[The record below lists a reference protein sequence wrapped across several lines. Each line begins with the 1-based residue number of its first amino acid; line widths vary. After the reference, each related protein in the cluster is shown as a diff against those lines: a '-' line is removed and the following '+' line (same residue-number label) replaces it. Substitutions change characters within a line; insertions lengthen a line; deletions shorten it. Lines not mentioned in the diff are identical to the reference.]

1 MRETLSRDYSSVQPS
16 QDCWF
21 HRVRDNFHQLLA
33 PASILPSSA
42 NGAPIH
48 SLEWEQSPRPGRAQG
63 ASFLTH
69 AAILSALIL
78 VALHPQGP
86 QRDPARPRERLTN
99 YLPLPTKLLD
109 SLRGPRPSEGSGN
122 GSGHDSRPTRQGNLP
137 ALSSIQLLKPTLP
150 QNQDPEMP
158 VPPTILDP
166 SAPRVLTAVDNID
179 GVGQGPTPGVY
190 HPGMILPSCAY
201 CPDPQYT
208 DEAREAKLQGQVT
221 LQVLVGA
228 DGRAS
233 QIRIVQGIGMGLEE
247 RAKQAIRGWRFVPAR
262 DAARRAVPAWVTVEA
277 VFRLF

>member
-1 MRETLSRDYSSVQPS
+1 
-16 QDCWF
+16 
-21 HRVRDNFHQLLA
+21 
-33 PASILPSSA
+33 
-42 NGAPIH
+42 
-48 SLEWEQSPRPGRAQG
+48 
-63 ASFLTH
+63 
-69 AAILSALIL
+69 
-78 VALHPQGP
+78 
-86 QRDPARPRERLTN
+86 
-99 YLPLPTKLLD
+99 
-109 SLRGPRPSEGSGN
+109 
-122 GSGHDSRPTRQGNLP
+122 
-137 ALSSIQLLKPTLP
+137 
-150 QNQDPEMP
+150 MP

-166 SAPRVLTAVDNID
+166 SAPRVLTAVDNIGLPWMPEQNNSSGRGKGHTIGDGPGDSLGDTPGD

-190 HPGMILPSCAY
+190 HPGMTQPSCQY

-247 RAKQAIRGWRFVPAR
+247 RAKQAIRGWKFVPAR